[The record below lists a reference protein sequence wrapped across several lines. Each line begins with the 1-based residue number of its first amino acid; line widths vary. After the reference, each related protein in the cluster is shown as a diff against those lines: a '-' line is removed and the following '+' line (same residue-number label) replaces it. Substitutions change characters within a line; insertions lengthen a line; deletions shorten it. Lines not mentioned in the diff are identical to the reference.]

1 MRIFFVILSLLFLG
15 GCLSLNFSQLQLRE
29 LESQSF
35 KYEDIPLP
43 KGFRF
48 LIKDSIVTETGK
60 TRAGTL
66 VFKGKALPSEIT
78 NFYKTNMP
86 HYGWRLLNT
95 IEGKQSL
102 MNFKKKD
109 EICTIRFEWKGT
121 GGILTVSFSPYFES
135 DLPEEK

>member
-15 GCLSLNFSQLQLRE
+15 GCLGLNFSQLQLRE
-29 LESQSF
+29 LELQNF

-43 KGFRF
+43 KGFKF

-60 TRAGTL
+60 MRAGTL
-66 VFKGKALPSEIT
+66 VFKGKALPLEIT
-78 NFYKTNMP
+78 NFYKSNMP
-86 HYGWRLLNT
+86 NYGWRLLNI

-109 EICTIRFEWKGT
+109 EICTIRFEWKGA